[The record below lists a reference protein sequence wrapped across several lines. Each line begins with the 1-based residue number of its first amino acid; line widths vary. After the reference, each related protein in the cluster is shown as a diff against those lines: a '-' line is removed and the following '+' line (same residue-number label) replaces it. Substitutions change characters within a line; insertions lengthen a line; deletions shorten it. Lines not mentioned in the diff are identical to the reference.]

1 MARPRSQPA
10 TSRPST
16 DLSKLSS
23 EVLRLRLQQL
33 NLPVTGNHA
42 RLVERLRS
50 ANGTRPL
57 SAPTRNKRTAGR
69 VTKRSSTS
77 SKRPQQA
84 ARSLNRQS
92 ITSNLA
98 SEPQDRDQVLAHFPE
113 EEEESATSDLLVDF
127 NAETIESME
136 LSDAV
141 FTPAQLA
148 AIQDTVSST
157 VQAAFQLLPHNDAI
171 PPALAFSST
180 PSPRAS
186 PVASPN
192 GLNRP
197 LDKAL
202 EDKILRGEYVDF
214 SLLLP
219 ETLYQSQTPAL
230 QLRYEDSPPGSLG
243 SPLTVVKR
251 KKPVVDSF
259 QKWLDAF
266 MAYML
271 VIVTAYPN
279 RAVELIKYQQIISR
293 AVTKFKGLA
302 WYTYD
307 EHFRRRAARDLS
319 ISWDR
324 IDIELWT
331 VTFTGTAKPHCSICS
346 SPYHQSDDCPH
357 QEPSKKLRR
366 SALVCFDF
374 NKPSGCQRRTC
385 HFPHNCRRCGSSSH
399 ALFSCP
405 SSKQHATSTKSA
417 TPGDRSKK

>member
-10 TSRPST
+10 TSHQST

-23 EVLRLRLQQL
+23 EVLWLRLQQM

-50 ANGTRPL
+50 ANGTRQL
-57 SAPTRNKRTAGR
+57 SATARNKRADGR
-69 VTKRSSTS
+69 VAKRSSTS
-77 SKRPQQA
+77 SKRSQQA

-92 ITSNLA
+92 ATSNLA
-98 SEPQDRDQVLAHFPE
+98 SEPHDLDPVLDHFPK
-113 EEEESATSDLLVDF
+113 EESATSDLLVAL
-127 NAETIESME
+127 NAEPMESME
-136 LSDAV
+136 SSDAV

-157 VQAAFQLLPHNDAI
+157 VQAAFQLLPHNDVI
-171 PPALAFSST
+171 LPSPAFFST

-186 PVASPN
+186 SVAPPN
-192 GLNRP
+192 GFNRP

-202 EDKILRGEYVDF
+202 GDKILRGEYVDV

-219 ETLYQSQTPAL
+219 ETLYQTQTPAL
-230 QLRYEDSPPGSLG
+230 QLRYEDSPPGYLG
-243 SPLTVVKR
+243 SLLTVVKR

-307 EHFRRRAARDLS
+307 EHFRRRVARDLT
-319 ISWDR
+319 IAWDR

-331 VTFTGTAKPHCSICS
+331 VTFTGTAKPHCYICS

-357 QEPSKKLRR
+357 QEPSKKPRR

-374 NKPSGCQRRTC
+374 NKASGCQRRTC

-399 ALFSCP
+399 ALFNCP

-417 TPGDRSKK
+417 TLGYRSKK

>member
-10 TSRPST
+10 TSREST

-23 EVLRLRLQQL
+23 EVLRLRLQQM

-50 ANGTRPL
+50 ANRTRQL
-57 SAPTRNKRTAGR
+57 SATTRNKRADGR
-69 VTKRSSTS
+69 VAKRSSTS
-77 SKRPQQA
+77 SKRSQA

-92 ITSNLA
+92 ATSDLA
-98 SEPQDRDQVLAHFPE
+98 SEPHDLDQVLDHFPE
-113 EEEESATSDLLVDF
+113 EEESAPSDLLVDL
-127 NAETIESME
+127 NADPMESIES
-136 LSDAV
+136 SDAV

-157 VQAAFQLLPHNDAI
+157 VQAAFHDVI
-171 PPALAFSST
+171 PPAPAFFST
-180 PSPRAS
+180 PSPRVS
-186 PVASPN
+186 PVAPPN

-219 ETLYQSQTPAL
+219 ETLYQTQTPAL
-230 QLRYEDSPPGSLG
+230 QLRYEDSPPGYLG

-307 EHFRRRAARDLS
+307 EHFRRRAARDLT
-319 ISWDR
+319 IAWDR

-357 QEPSKKLRR
+357 QEPSKKPRR

-399 ALFSCP
+399 ALFNCP
-405 SSKQHATSTKSA
+405 SSKQYATSTKSA